1 MHEFSGFLLRASAI
15 ALLLQLGACGGR
27 YDIGDLAEGGANA
40 SGGSAG
46 TSGASGG
53 TSGNVGGSR
62 ASGGSVASGGS
73 IASGGSSVTGT
84 GGDGAGGA
92 SCANYRVDASM
103 LAYGTLASPAVA
115 NERIRYLLSDGMA
128 GPFPAP
134 PDAVTPGW
142 AAQTVDAYLDSML
155 LSDLV
160 PGGVERFMRSW
171 LGLHDANVAQTVVAS
186 SGALF
191 TRADGTF
198 SQLIAP
204 TQRTG
209 LLEDPALNRY
219 HTSISNRGAFLFS
232 SLFCAGIVPPLNSG
246 DITGPIMGTP
256 TLTRRQ
262 VLASVTSGT
271 ACAVCH
277 SLVDSVGASLEVID
291 PTTGARRSV
300 DENGLSIDAS
310 GTLSTVGSSNFG
322 QTYTFTSIDDLAPEL
337 ASSCEVARCFVT
349 SYVNDGTAAL
359 GLPALGN
366 DELEFVI
373 ARFAE
378 SNLSLRELARA
389 FVQTPTFLQ

>member
-1 MHEFSGFLLRASAI
+1 
-15 ALLLQLGACGGR
+15 
-27 YDIGDLAEGGANA
+27 
-40 SGGSAG
+40 
-46 TSGASGG
+46 
-53 TSGNVGGSR
+53 
-62 ASGGSVASGGS
+62 
-73 IASGGSSVTGT
+73 
-84 GGDGAGGA
+84 
-92 SCANYRVDASM
+92 M
-103 LAYGTLASPAVA
+103 LAYGTLAAPEVA
-115 NERIRYLLSDGMA
+115 NERIRLLLSDGMA

-171 LGLHDANVAQTVVAS
+171 LGLHDANVAQTLITS
-186 SGALF
+186 SGASF

-204 TQRTG
+204 TEGTG
-209 LLEDPALNRY
+209 LLQDPALNRV
-219 HTSISNRGAFLFS
+219 HTSISNRGAFLFPT
-232 SLFCAGIVPPLNSG
+232 LFCSTLVPPINTG

-262 VLASVTSGT
+262 VLASVTSAP
-271 ACAVCH
+271 ACAGCH
-277 SLVDSVGASLEVID
+277 NFVDSVGASLEVID

-310 GTLSTVGSSNFG
+310 GTLSTVGISNFG
-322 QTYTFTSIDDLAPEL
+322 RTYTFTSIDDLAPEL

-349 SYVNDGTAAL
+349 SYVNEGTAAL

-373 ARFAE
+373 TRF
-378 SNLSLRELARA
+378 SDSHFSLRELARA
-389 FVQTPTFLQ
+389 FVQTPTFLE

>member
-1 MHEFSGFLLRASAI
+1 
-15 ALLLQLGACGGR
+15 
-27 YDIGDLAEGGANA
+27 
-40 SGGSAG
+40 
-46 TSGASGG
+46 
-53 TSGNVGGSR
+53 
-62 ASGGSVASGGS
+62 
-73 IASGGSSVTGT
+73 
-84 GGDGAGGA
+84 
-92 SCANYRVDASM
+92 M
-103 LAYGTLASPAVA
+103 LAYGTLAAPEVA
-115 NERIRYLLSDGMA
+115 NERIRRLLSDGMA

-191 TRADGTF
+191 TRSDGTF

-204 TQRTG
+204 TERVG

-219 HTSISNRGAFLFS
+219 HTSISNRGTFLFS
-232 SLFCAGIVPPLNSG
+232 SLFCASIVPPINSG
-246 DITGPIMGTP
+246 DVTGPIMGTP

-262 VLASVTSGT
+262 VLASVTSGPS
-271 ACAVCH
+271 CAVCH
-277 SLVDSVGASLEVID
+277 GLVDSVGASLEVID

-349 SYVNDGTAAL
+349 SYVNDGTATL
-359 GLPALGN
+359 GLPALPDN
-366 DELEFVI
+366 ELEFVI
-373 ARFAE
+373 TRFSE
-378 SNLSLRELARA
+378 SNFSLRELARA
-389 FVQTPTFLQ
+389 FVQTPTFLE